1 MEMER
6 EREILEGGREE
17 READTHHTAQWLRNA
32 KETINCSAR
41 GPREGGREGR
51 KERGGEQEKER
62 ITERERAR
70 VMKKGGGGEE
80 VRQSQRKRERSQRPF
95 STVVPGLQKG

>member
-62 ITERERAR
+62 ITERE
-70 VMKKGGGGEE
+70 KEQG
-80 VRQSQRKRERSQRPF
+80 
-95 STVVPGLQKG
+95 